1 MPSLRSSAHQHS
13 QEEGLSIGGGGSVLA
28 PAATITDAFV
38 SDSLASAFSSL
49 DRILLGEWSSA
60 PSTDASQ
67 STGSLDCRASGSRS
81 ARFAPP
87 PGQGRAETGESQGI
101 ARAELV
107 PREAPALRAAPR
119 RSEQAHD
126 GNPPLTLCR
135 PLAGGR
141 TLDEMRQRSK
151 EMEKRRVAVL
161 KTRCEEGSSL
171 MLEAMTSG
179 QACDSEHEQLL
190 ATEPEHT
197 AKRALGNSA
206 SQEGVQDGQ
215 DEQISMT
222 DSTGQAQQALVHTID
237 AAGVPVAT
245 DPQYGLPTASN
256 PGSEASTPSKKR
268 TYEWAAKRDRR
279 IARRRKEPPMTR
291 RRSQRAEKESHPVN
305 ESPVQTDIRNKEI
318 GRSSTAAHQVLQ
330 ERTSQTSNEPVTSDI
345 TSSNDRSSN
354 ISGIAEK
361 EKEAAWKCANTQEL
375 TDPSFG
381 DEQEGA
387 QEEEQAL
394 PLQPIA
400 AKRPSAAERPATRRR
415 GAKAAAPPPLVAKA
429 QLDVG
434 PTATP
439 LPCADA
445 SVNAV
450 EDGRIGPLRAATRAE
465 EVLVGEASR
474 GMSETESE
482 TSTDESD
489 APRDR
494 HIGEDYRG
502 ASSRART
509 SEAAKSANI
518 VNGAA
523 RIQDDEESET
533 EDEDAS
539 RTTEVPPKPT
549 IIGTILL
556 SPPSSQVGKMGR
568 RFLFEPSP
576 SSSRTRAEGA
586 PVNSLT
592 LPDGRENWTTN
603 WRGTDYRK
611 KQKRTRAS
619 ASGQMAREEGD
630 EGEVRVSTK
639 RRRLPKGGATE
650 KNPTV
655 AARSSRASRGTAPEA
670 ISTASSSAPINTKD
684 TVKASKKKG
693 KCPVAPA
700 GLPLFV
706 NQTFLV
712 VGFWGN
718 VARYKRLIIKHGG
731 ALYDA
736 QHEQKEKR
744 KVSHIVGCL
753 ASEKRASKS
762 DVKGWIEEIVKTLD
776 LDKEQKGA
784 PEAFKGWKKAHK
796 VDFIESA
803 WISDCIANCLSSQ
816 ELPPTTKH
824 NVDLTVLGD

>member
-1 MPSLRSSAHQHS
+1 MPSLRSSAHQHT
-13 QEEGLSIGGGGSVLA
+13 QEEGLSIGGGGSGLA
-28 PAATITDAFV
+28 PAATIADAFV

-49 DRILLGEWSSA
+49 DRILLGDWSSA
-60 PSTDASQ
+60 QSTDASQ
-67 STGSLDCRASGSRS
+67 STGSLEYRASGSRS
-81 ARFAPP
+81 ADIAPP
-87 PGQGRAETGESQGI
+87 PGQGRAETGENHGS
-101 ARAELV
+101 ARAELL

-126 GNPPLTLCR
+126 GSPTSTLCR

-151 EMEKRRVAVL
+151 EMERRRMAVL
-161 KTRCEEGSSL
+161 KTRCEEGPSL
-171 MLEAMTSG
+171 MLDAMTSG
-179 QACDSEHEQLL
+179 QACDSDHEQLL
-190 ATEPEHT
+190 ATEPERT
-197 AKRALGNSA
+197 AKGALGNHA
-206 SQEGVQDGQ
+206 SKEGVQDGQ
-215 DEQISMT
+215 DEQKSRP

-237 AAGVPVAT
+237 AAGVPVEMG
-245 DPQYGLPTASN
+245 PQHGLPTASN

-305 ESPVQTDIRNKEI
+305 ESPLQTGIRRKDV

-354 ISGIAEK
+354 IGGIAEK

-381 DEQEGA
+381 DEQEDG

-394 PLQPIA
+394 PLRPIA
-400 AKRPSAAERPATRRR
+400 AKSAAERPVTRRR

-445 SVNAV
+445 SVNAM

-482 TSTDESD
+482 TSTDDSD
-489 APRDR
+489 ASRDR
-494 HIGEDYRG
+494 HIGEDHRG
-502 ASSRART
+502 ASSRARLF
-509 SEAAKSANI
+509 EAAKSANI
-518 VNGAA
+518 VNGSA
-523 RIQDDEESET
+523 RVQDDEESET

-549 IIGTILL
+549 VIGTILL

-576 SSSRTRAEGA
+576 SLSRTRTEGA
-586 PVNSLT
+586 PVNSPAS
-592 LPDGRENWTTN
+592 PDGRENWTTN
-603 WRGTDYRK
+603 WRGIDYSK
-611 KQKRTRAS
+611 KLKRTRAS

-655 AARSSRASRGTAPEA
+655 AARSSRASRVTAPEA
-670 ISTASSSAPINTKD
+670 ISTASSSAPINIKD
-684 TVKASKKKG
+684 TVKASRKKG
-693 KCPVAPA
+693 KGPAAPA

-736 QHEQKEKR
+736 QHEQKEER
-744 KVSHIVGCL
+744 KVSHVVGCL
-753 ASEKRASKS
+753 ASEKRASRS

-776 LDKEQKGA
+776 LDKEEKGA
-784 PEAFKGWKKAHK
+784 PEAFKVWKKAHK

-803 WISDCIANCLSSQ
+803 WISDCIAVSLLSFAFG
-816 ELPPTTKH
+816 L
-824 NVDLTVLGD
+824 